1 MKLGKR
7 EVDKVMSTS
16 RAQSI
21 VSSRNA
27 SRAASRKSS
36 RRGSFEDMEDDELMN
51 KKEETKAAADVPRS
65 AGGKII
71 NKLGK
76 GEERD
81 SNQTEQEPD
90 PFAAEQTYLTEDDIK
105 AA

>member
-1 MKLGKR
+1 
-7 EVDKVMSTS
+7 
-16 RAQSI
+16 
-21 VSSRNA
+21 
-27 SRAASRKSS
+27 
-36 RRGSFEDMEDDELMN
+36 MEDDELMN

-81 SNQTEQEPD
+81 SNQTE
-90 PFAAEQTYLTEDDIK
+90 
-105 AA
+105 